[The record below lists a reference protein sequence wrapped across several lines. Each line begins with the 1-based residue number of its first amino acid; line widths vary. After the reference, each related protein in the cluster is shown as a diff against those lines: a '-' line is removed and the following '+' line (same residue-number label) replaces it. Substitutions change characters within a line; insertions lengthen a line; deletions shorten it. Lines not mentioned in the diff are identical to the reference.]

1 MVGKLAPNSTYST
14 RGLVRFV
21 PGWGCFRAVPSPKR
35 GQICYIPSPPNRW
48 TGRDGVDGE
57 HTATQEILIN
67 VQHSIDVYVRPSL
80 IIEYRSTG

>member
-1 MVGKLAPNSTYST
+1 MQYDVVQHVGAH
-14 RGLVRFV
+14 GLL
-21 PGWGCFRAVPSPKR
+21 
-35 GQICYIPSPPNRW
+35 
-48 TGRDGVDGE
+48 RDGVDGE